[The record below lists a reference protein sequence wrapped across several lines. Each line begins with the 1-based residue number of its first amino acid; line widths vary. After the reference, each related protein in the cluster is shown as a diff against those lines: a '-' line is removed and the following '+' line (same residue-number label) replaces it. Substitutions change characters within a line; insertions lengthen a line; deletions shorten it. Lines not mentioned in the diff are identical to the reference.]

1 MEAFKEEERQG
12 KLTVVLGGKVLVMD
26 VDFNVDRDDPLN
38 PKLTI
43 AGLKTSYASPSGG
56 ATTEGSISMN
66 GFLANV
72 FKGYLEEVQKPTDE
86 QDVLKAA
93 ALGRTFSAHL
103 GYLMKLDLLA
113 SQEGDSGIRWFSDI
127 DILAFAIE
135 GHAKVEASSVAKYVV
150 FLDLR

>member
-1 MEAFKEEERQG
+1 MEAFKEEELQG

-26 VDFNVDRDDPLN
+26 VDFKVSREDPLN
-38 PKLTI
+38 PKLDVG
-43 AGLKTSYASPSGG
+43 GLKTSYASPSGG

-86 QDVLKAA
+86 QDVLMAA
-93 ALGRTFSAHL
+93 TLGRAFSAHL
-103 GYLMKLDLLA
+103 KYLMKLDLLA

-127 DILAFAIE
+127 DSLALAIE
-135 GHAKVEASSVAKYVV
+135 GHAKAEANIISRCVGSSIV
-150 FLDLR
+150 L